1 VISDSLYQ
9 EMIVDHAKRPRNFG
23 ALDDAT
29 ISLEGLNPLCGD
41 QLTLHLRVVDGVL
54 EGIAFDGSGCAI
66 SLASASLMTS
76 ALKGLSESEA
86 LAVFDRVHLMLTTH
100 TEDENVLASLGKLAV
115 LSGVWQYPSRVKCAS
130 LAWQTLRNAL
140 TGRDETARTE

>member
-29 ISLEGLNPLCGD
+29 ISLEGVNPLCGD

-54 EGIAFDGSGCAI
+54 DGIAFDGSGCAI

-76 ALKGLSESEA
+76 ALKGLSEPDA
-86 LAVFDRVHLMLTTH
+86 LAVFDRVHLMLTTQ
-100 TEDENVLASLGKLAV
+100 TDDEDVLASLGKLAV

>member
-1 VISDSLYQ
+1 MISDSLYQ

-29 ISLEGLNPLCGD
+29 ISLEGVNPLCGD

-54 EGIAFDGSGCAI
+54 DGIAFDGSGCAI

-76 ALKGLSESEA
+76 ALKGLSEPDA
-86 LAVFDRVHLMLTTH
+86 LAVFDRVHLMLTTQ
-100 TEDENVLASLGKLAV
+100 TDDEDVLQALGKLAV